1 MYHCI
6 DNSHRTLHGALL
18 DAELL
23 ADVYLLMTGGQ
34 TKLKLASSGG
44 SETDSTAIRRVQ
56 RKTNK
61 LKVIKASADE
71 LTQHEARLD
80 IVEKAGGKC
89 LWRPNVDEVS

>member
-1 MYHCI
+1 
-6 DNSHRTLHGALL
+6 
-18 DAELL
+18 
-23 ADVYLLMTGGQ
+23 
-34 TKLKLASSGG
+34 
-44 SETDSTAIRRVQ
+44 VQ

>member
-1 MYHCI
+1 
-6 DNSHRTLHGALL
+6 
-18 DAELL
+18 
-23 ADVYLLMTGGQ
+23 MTGGQ

-89 LWRPNVDEVS
+89 LWRPNIDEVS